1 MSYHLSQHARHNE
14 QDPLLAGV
22 ATNAGRVTT
31 TISKRTN
38 TIEALESLWTQRHHH
53 PRRRVRTLVCVV
65 GAGLTLLVF
74 TFLYEKNTKNKNETV
89 CFGKTN
95 DTAAYACPD
104 TNGIP
109 LSSITLPW
117 GGIHVQFPQP
127 VEQWETPSTNFVN
140 FVANAQ
146 GVYGPVLA
154 VLHTNGTY
162 NANTTKRPSGTFY
175 MCGPLQGLNGNACT
189 AKTCGPHSHADYSN
203 TGWDQ
208 GHMVSNHEGG
218 LFAGGEQNTFSM
230 CNIWPQGKQFN
241 EQWWQHL
248 EYTTDG
254 YALTTESLILT
265 GPIFANGTNTC
276 MGIFNPEPA
285 SGNSTAR
292 PSSKT
297 TGPTVPCETT
307 PHSPIPI
314 PSHFFKLLVDV
325 EEKIYWTFLA
335 TNNAG
340 PVPQLVP
347 EMLSTWDAIRKMPG
361 VLALPMNLRQAGYI
375 EQHCVVN
382 YTKPDT
388 AFVSGVCSNTT
399 PELIVRHSP
408 PY

>member
-1 MSYHLSQHARHNE
+1 M
-14 QDPLLAGV
+14 
-22 ATNAGRVTT
+22 
-31 TISKRTN
+31 
-38 TIEALESLWTQRHHH
+38 
-53 PRRRVRTLVCVV
+53 
-65 GAGLTLLVF
+65 
-74 TFLYEKNTKNKNETV
+74 
-89 CFGKTN
+89 CFGKN
-95 DTAAYACPD
+95 HDTAAYACPD
-104 TNGIP
+104 TTGIP

-117 GGIHVQFPQP
+117 GGIQMQFTQP
-127 VEQWETPSTNFVN
+127 VEQWDTPSTNFIN

-146 GVYGPVLA
+146 GVFGPVLA
-154 VLHTNGTY
+154 VLHTNGTHSS
-162 NANTTKRPSGTFY
+162 TKKRPSGTFY
-175 MCGPLQGLNGNACT
+175 MCGPLQGLNGDACT
-189 AKTCGPHSHADYSN
+189 AQTCGPHAHADYSN

-218 LFAGGEQNTFSM
+218 LFAGGEQDTFSM
-230 CNIWPQGKQFN
+230 CNIWYVTMFAEVFWDFGSLFDPRSKFQHYYSQWSVRNRPQGKQFN

-254 YALTTESLILT
+254 YAIKTESLILT

-285 SGNSTAR
+285 SGGNSTAPRRR

-297 TGPTVPCETT
+297 TGPTVPCDTT

-335 TNNAG
+335 TNDAG
-340 PVPQLVP
+340 PVRQLVP
-347 EMLSTWDAIRKMPG
+347 DMLSTWDVIAHMPG
-361 VLALPMNLRQAGYI
+361 VLALPSNLNEAGYI

-382 YTKPDT
+382 YTKPTKSTT
-388 AFVSGVCSNTT
+388 AVVSMCSNTT